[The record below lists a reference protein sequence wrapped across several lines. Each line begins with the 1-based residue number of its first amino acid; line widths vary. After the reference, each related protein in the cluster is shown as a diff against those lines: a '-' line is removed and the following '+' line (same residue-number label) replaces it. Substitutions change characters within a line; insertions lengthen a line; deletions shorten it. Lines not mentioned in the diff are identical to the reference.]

1 MVVAELSKLTIME
14 ISCSSNFPFLQQ
26 PNCVRTTNHDKQGF
40 KPAFPN
46 LSPLIIRPTVLL
58 SMSTVSSWKT
68 AFGGSPKTK
77 STAKLIV
84 LCKASDED
92 WTAEMVLDEDD
103 DYEDSD
109 GIEEPAEPQVGDGE
123 EGGGVSLG
131 STYWGSK
138 ALTVA
143 QEVILPFKDE
153 LEIFAFKATNSGNIS
168 VRLDKLS
175 NKYGSPSI
183 DDIRIFSSLYLEQLN
198 EAKQAGVLPDNLA
211 LEVSSPGAERIVRV
225 PQDLERFK
233 DLPMYVR
240 YLEETA
246 ESGSQEQDA
255 IFQLD
260 SVEMESGYSTWK
272 LANVKLNRQLLGKGR
287 ALNKK
292 QRQWR
297 LRVPFASLLV
307 VRLYLEI

>member
-1 MVVAELSKLTIME
+1 ME
-14 ISCSSNFPFLQQ
+14 ISCNSYFPFLQQ
-26 PNCVRTTNHDKQGF
+26 SNCFITTNHDKQGF

-46 LSPLIIRPTVLL
+46 LSPLIIRPTLFL
-58 SMSTVSSWKT
+58 SMPTISSSKT
-68 AFGGSPKTK
+68 AFGGSPKTN
-77 STAKLIV
+77 STAKFMAF
-84 LCKASDED
+84 CKASAED
-92 WTAEMVLDEDD
+92 WTDEMVLDEDD
-103 DYEDSD
+103 YFEDSY
-109 GIEEPAEPQVGDGE
+109 GTEEPAEPQVGDGE

-138 ALTVA
+138 ALTIA

-153 LEIFAFKATNSGNIS
+153 LEIFSFKATNNGHIS

-183 DDIRIFSSLYLEQLN
+183 DDIRTFSSLYLEHLD
-198 EAKQAGVLPDNLA
+198 EAKQAGALPDNLT

-225 PQDLERFK
+225 PQGLERFK

-246 ESGSQEQDA
+246 EGGSQEQDG

-297 LRVPFASLLV
+297 LRVPFASLVL

>member
-1 MVVAELSKLTIME
+1 MT
-14 ISCSSNFPFLQQ
+14 
-26 PNCVRTTNHDKQGF
+26 
-40 KPAFPN
+40 
-46 LSPLIIRPTVLL
+46 
-58 SMSTVSSWKT
+58 
-68 AFGGSPKTK
+68 
-77 STAKLIV
+77 
-84 LCKASDED
+84 
-92 WTAEMVLDEDD
+92 EMVLDEDD
-103 DYEDSD
+103 DYEDSY
-109 GIEEPAEPQVGDGE
+109 GIEEPAEPEVGDGE
-123 EGGGVSLG
+123 EGGGVLLG

-138 ALTVA
+138 ALTIA
-143 QEVILPFKDE
+143 QEVVLPFKDD
-153 LEIFAFKATNSGNIS
+153 LGIFAFKAANNGHVS

-183 DDIRIFSSLYLEQLN
+183 DDIRTFSSLYLEQLD
-198 EAKQAGVLPDNLA
+198 EAKQAGLLPDNLA

-246 ESGSQEQDA
+246 ESGSKEQDG
-255 IFQLD
+255 IFQID
-260 SVEMESGYSTWK
+260 CVEMESGYSTWK

-297 LRVPFASLLV
+297 LRLPFASLV
-307 VRLYLEI
+307 FVRLYLEI